1 MVRLMSVSA
10 TLVFLLALSMSVYA
24 QGHRPVG
31 AGSGAGNRP
40 SMSQHRD
47 RPDVMRQQSEMRRQ
61 EAEARRLAA
70 EAKRQEA
77 VARQAEA
84 EARRAA
90 AEEHNRSEEARAEHP
105 PNEHAADEAFL
116 AEENA
121 ENQNLRDERP
131 DLRGDNRGD
140 HGRDADDDD
149 PT

>member
-1 MVRLMSVSA
+1 MIRLITVSA
-10 TLVFLLALSMSVYA
+10 TLVCLLALSMSVYA
-24 QGHRPVG
+24 QGKRPGG
-31 AGSGAGNRP
+31 AGSGASNRP

-47 RPDVMRQQSEMRRQ
+47 RADTMRQQAEMRRQ
-61 EAEARRLAA
+61 EAEARRLVA

-77 VARQAEA
+77 DAQKAEA
-84 EARRAA
+84 EAKRAA
-90 AEEHNRSEEARAEHP
+90 GEEHNRSEDMRELHP

-140 HGRDADDDD
+140 HGRDPGNDGQD
-149 PT
+149 